1 MINSHLQFMSYVIDN
16 KEERMV
22 YEYLLSQ
29 GYEDIQYEPN
39 RRGNNKKIPPDFSIK
54 VGSE

>member
-1 MINSHLQFMSYVIDN
+1 MSYVIDN